1 MCGFIL
7 NTIAVGIPE
16 EIVCLMITLILLGR
30 FDLIDRHRLKEN
42 YKLLILPILFNTI
55 YINTCRYVLIIPQ
68 KYTFYSIIIISALF
82 MRYIVYKRPID
93 NEGKYIFLKILVCT
107 FLTNLILDITE
118 SIYMPIF
125 KNVADIDVIK
135 MISTNTNIK
144 YNVFLSLPSRILQ
157 FLIITIAVLN
167 EKYRFLIQQL
177 NYILRSKTML
187 IAITIF
193 TGVLLF
199 SSVWVIRLLNDYN
212 ILIDLSFKSRIIIA
226 FLLSVIP
233 TIMISTYFLPI
244 NHLVNKIIKKQQA
257 YDNSF
262 MDN

>member
-1 MCGFIL
+1 
-7 NTIAVGIPE
+7 
-16 EIVCLMITLILLGR
+16 
-30 FDLIDRHRLKEN
+30 
-42 YKLLILPILFNTI
+42 
-55 YINTCRYVLIIPQ
+55 
-68 KYTFYSIIIISALF
+68 
-82 MRYIVYKRPID
+82 
-93 NEGKYIFLKILVCT
+93 
-107 FLTNLILDITE
+107 
-118 SIYMPIF
+118 MPIF